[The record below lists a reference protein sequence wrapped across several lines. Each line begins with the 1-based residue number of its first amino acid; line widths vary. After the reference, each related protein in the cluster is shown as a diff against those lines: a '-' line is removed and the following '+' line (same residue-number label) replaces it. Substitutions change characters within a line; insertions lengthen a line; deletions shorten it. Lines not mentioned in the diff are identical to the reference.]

1 MVMREPCRNR
11 LFLKIILWGVL
22 FLVFPVQYGM
32 ARNYSNNLKQFLK
45 EARQIYDTSIHK
57 SVSYTPQ
64 DQSDID
70 STMHL
75 LQTAS
80 LPDSTAIAS
89 LYDIAVKLSECRL
102 YNPVIEYAKLARRFL
117 RNNFPEGINREKA
130 IVNLALIQ
138 ASAYQ
143 SMGMSTPAINIYFN
157 TLEETKKYRMDD
169 MTAIIYNNLGS
180 SFQHQREYAQA
191 DTFFNKAIQI
201 NESRKDKQKL
211 FVNYNNLAVTYAK
224 QQNHDKAL
232 EYAFL
237 AIHQLDAEKDKDM
250 IMLMQQSIASIY
262 LNRNEPLLALKI
274 IQEVEKYQCQKGQSP
289 FLIYTYRLLAQIYL
303 HLNRTDAALEALQ
316 KAKQQ
321 ADLCHND
328 KEQVPLLSLFAEI
341 YAEKNEYANAYRDL
355 ARAVSIKDSLSDI
368 ENRHQFT
375 DIEEMY
381 LAGQERNRQES
392 VAAEQERKKNAIVYT
407 LLIVIIVSLVVILLR
422 NRLSSARKRAAS
434 AESLQEAHRQFEAE
448 LQRKEEEKAQLEK
461 QLASQ
466 DEILLQQKRE
476 MASLSIQ
483 SVQNENYIE
492 KLNEEMKRLL
502 LEINVKETEKRKH
515 IKEIISKI
523 NQYSTQSNWE
533 EFRYRFENVHDSF
546 FQKLSAQ
553 YPDLTTNDQHLCALL
568 KLGLST
574 KEIAAITFKEVRS
587 IESGRN
593 RLRKKLGLSE
603 KEDLAKFLAQI

>member
-45 EARQIYDTSIHK
+45 QGRQIYDTSIHK

-274 IQEVEKYQCQKGQSP
+274 IQEVEKYQRQKGQSP

>member
-274 IQEVEKYQCQKGQSP
+274 IQEVEKYQRQKGQSP

-407 LLIVIIVSLVVILLR
+407 LLIVIIVSLVVMLLR

-466 DEILLQQKRE
+466 DEMLLQQKRE

-483 SVQNENYIE
+483 SVQNGNYIE

-533 EFRYRFENVHDSF
+533 EFRYRFENVQDSF

-568 KLGLST
+568 RLGLST

-603 KEDLAKFLAQI
+603 KEDLVKFLTRF

>member
-80 LPDSTAIAS
+80 LPDSTAIAT
-89 LYDIAVKLSECRL
+89 LYDMAVKLSESRL
-102 YNPVIEYAKLARRFL
+102 YNPTIEYTKLARRFL
-117 RNNFPEGINREKA
+117 QENFSDGLDKEKA

-143 SMGMSTPAINIYFN
+143 SLGMSTPAINIYFN

-180 SFQHQREYAQA
+180 TFQHQKEYAQA
-191 DTFFNKAIQI
+191 DTVFNKAIQL
-201 NESRKDKQKL
+201 NEAHKDKQKL
-211 FVNYNNLAVTYAK
+211 FVNYNNLAITYAK

-274 IQEVEKYQCQKGQSP
+274 IQEVEKYQRQKGQSP

>member
-1 MVMREPCRNR
+1 
-11 LFLKIILWGVL
+11 
-22 FLVFPVQYGM
+22 M

-274 IQEVEKYQCQKGQSP
+274 IQEVEKYQRQKGQSP

>member
-1 MVMREPCRNR
+1 MKEPYRKP
-11 LFLKIILWGVL
+11 LPLKIILCGVL
-22 FLVFPVQYGM
+22 FIGLASNYCL
-32 ARNYSNNLKQFLK
+32 ARNYSSNLKQFLQ
-45 EARQIYDTSIHK
+45 ETQQIYTAGNLKDK
-57 SVSYTPQ
+57 SHASQNQAY
-64 DQSDID
+64 ID
-70 STMHL
+70 STTHL

-80 LPDSTAIAS
+80 LPDSTAIAT
-89 LYDIAVKLSECRL
+89 LYDMAVKLSESRL
-102 YNPVIEYAKLARRFL
+102 YNPTIEYTKLARRFL
-117 RNNFPEGINREKA
+117 QENFPDGLDKEKT

-143 SMGMSTPAINIYFN
+143 SLGMSTPAINIYFN
-157 TLEETKKYRMDD
+157 TLEETKKYHMDD

-274 IQEVEKYQCQKGQSP
+274 IQEVEKYQRQKGQSP

-341 YAEKNEYANAYRDL
+341 YAEKNEYANAYRNL

-407 LLIVIIVSLVVILLR
+407 LLIVIIVSLVVMLLR

-434 AESLQEAHRQFEAE
+434 AESLQEAHRQFEVE

-466 DEILLQQKRE
+466 DEMLLQQKRE

-574 KEIAAITFKEVRS
+574 KEIAAITFKEVHS

>member
-1 MVMREPCRNR
+1 MREPCRNR

-274 IQEVEKYQCQKGQSP
+274 IQEVEKYQRQKGQSP

>member
-1 MVMREPCRNR
+1 MKEPYRKP
-11 LFLKIILWGVL
+11 LPLKIILCGVL
-22 FLVFPVQYGM
+22 FIGLASTCCL
-32 ARNYSNNLKQFLK
+32 ARNYSSNLKQFLQ
-45 EARQIYDTSIHK
+45 ETQQIYTAGNLKDKSHTSQNQA
-57 SVSYTPQ
+57 Y
-64 DQSDID
+64 ID
-70 STMHL
+70 STTHL

-80 LPDSTAIAS
+80 LPDSTAIAT
-89 LYDIAVKLSECRL
+89 LYDMAVKLSESRL
-102 YNPVIEYAKLARRFL
+102 YNPTIEYTKLARRFL
-117 RNNFPEGINREKA
+117 QENFPDGLDKEKT

-143 SMGMSTPAINIYFN
+143 SLGMSTPAINIYFN
-157 TLEETKKYRMDD
+157 TLEETRKYHMDD

-274 IQEVEKYQCQKGQSP
+274 IQEVEKYQRQKGQSP

-341 YAEKNEYANAYRDL
+341 YAEKNEYANAYRNL

-407 LLIVIIVSLVVILLR
+407 LLIVIIVSLVVMLLR

-434 AESLQEAHRQFEAE
+434 AESLQEAHRQFEVE

-466 DEILLQQKRE
+466 DEMLLQQKRE

>member
-180 SFQHQREYAQA
+180 SFQHQREYTQA

-274 IQEVEKYQCQKGQSP
+274 IQEVEKYQRQKGQSP

>member
-1 MVMREPCRNR
+1 MVMREPYRNC
-11 LFLKIILWGVL
+11 LFLKIILCGVL
-22 FLVFPVQYGM
+22 FLACSTRCGM
-32 ARNYSNNLKQFLK
+32 ARNYSTNLKQFLQ
-45 EARQIYDTSIHK
+45 ETRQIYSTSSHK
-57 SVSYTPQ
+57 ASSYTPQ
-64 DQSDID
+64 SQHHMD
-70 STMHL
+70 SIVHL

-80 LPDSTAIAS
+80 LPDSTVIAS
-89 LYDIAVKLSECRL
+89 LYDMAVELSESRL
-102 YNPVIEYAKLARRFL
+102 YNPVIEYTKLARRFL
-117 RNNFPEGINREKA
+117 QDNFPEGLDREKA

-143 SMGMSTPAINIYFN
+143 SLGMSTPAINIYFN

-169 MTAIIYNNLGS
+169 MTATIYNNLGS
-180 SFQHQREYAQA
+180 TFQHQKEYAQA
-191 DTFFNKAIQI
+191 DTFFNKAIQL
-201 NESRKDKQKL
+201 NEAHKDKQKL
-211 FVNYNNLAVTYAK
+211 FVNYNNLAITYAK

-274 IQEVEKYQCQKGQSP
+274 IQEVEKYQLQKGQSP

-303 HLNRTDAALEALQ
+303 HLNRTDEALQALQ

-328 KEQVPLLSLFAEI
+328 KEQVPLLNLFAQI
-341 YAEKNEYANAYRDL
+341 YAEKNEYANAYRNL
-355 ARAVSIKDSLSDI
+355 ARAVSIKDSLDDI

-392 VAAEQERKKNAIVYT
+392 IAAEQERERNMIVYT
-407 LLIVIIVSLVVILLR
+407 LLAIIIAAMVVVLLR
-422 NRLSSARKRAAS
+422 YRITLAHKRADKEAS
-434 AESLQEAHRQFEAE
+434 IQQTHQQFKSELRQ
-448 LQRKEEEKAQLEK
+448 KEGEKEQLEEQIAIQNE
-461 QLASQ
+461 QLMQ
-466 DEILLQQKRE
+466 LKKELT
-476 MASLSIQ
+476 SLSIQ
-483 SVQNENYIE
+483 SVQNGNYIE
-492 KLNEEMKRLL
+492 KLNEEIKRLL
-502 LEINVKETEKRKH
+502 LEINVKESEKRKH
-515 IKEIISKI
+515 IKEILSKI
-523 NQYSTQSNWE
+523 NQYNTQSSWE
-533 EFRYRFENVHDSF
+533 EFRYRFENVQDSF

-568 KLGLST
+568 RLGLST

-603 KEDLAKFLAQI
+603 KEDLAKFLARF

>member
-274 IQEVEKYQCQKGQSP
+274 IQEVEKYQRQKGQSP

-434 AESLQEAHRQFEAE
+434 AGSLQEAHRQFGAE

-574 KEIAAITFKEVRS
+574 KEIAAITSKEVRS

>member
-22 FLVFPVQYGM
+22 FLVFPAQYGM

-274 IQEVEKYQCQKGQSP
+274 IQEVEKYQRQKGQSP

>member
-1 MVMREPCRNR
+1 MKEPYRKP
-11 LFLKIILWGVL
+11 LPLKIILCGVL
-22 FLVFPVQYGM
+22 FIGLASNYCL
-32 ARNYSNNLKQFLK
+32 ARNYSSNLKQFLQ
-45 EARQIYDTSIHK
+45 ETQQIYTAGNLKDKSHTSQNQA
-57 SVSYTPQ
+57 Y
-64 DQSDID
+64 ID
-70 STMHL
+70 STTHL

-80 LPDSTAIAS
+80 LPDSTAIAT
-89 LYDIAVKLSECRL
+89 LYDMAVKLSESRL
-102 YNPVIEYAKLARRFL
+102 YNPTIEYTKLARRFL
-117 RNNFPEGINREKA
+117 QENFPDGLDKEKT

-143 SMGMSTPAINIYFN
+143 SLGMSTPAINIYFN
-157 TLEETKKYRMDD
+157 TLEETRKYHMDD

-274 IQEVEKYQCQKGQSP
+274 IQEVEKYQRQKGQSP

-341 YAEKNEYANAYRDL
+341 YAEKNEYANAYRNL

-407 LLIVIIVSLVVILLR
+407 LLIVIIVSLVVMLLR

-466 DEILLQQKRE
+466 DEMLLQQKRE

>member
-11 LFLKIILWGVL
+11 LFLKIVLCGVL

-32 ARNYSNNLKQFLK
+32 ARNYSTNLKQFLK
-45 EARQIYDTSIHK
+45 EARQIYDPSIHK

-80 LPDSTAIAS
+80 LPDSTAIAT
-89 LYDIAVKLSECRL
+89 LYDMAVKLSESRL
-102 YNPVIEYAKLARRFL
+102 YNPTIEYTKLARRFL
-117 RNNFPEGINREKA
+117 QENFSDGLDKEKA

-143 SMGMSTPAINIYFN
+143 SLGMSTPAINIYFN

-180 SFQHQREYAQA
+180 TFQHQKEYAQA
-191 DTFFNKAIQI
+191 DTFFNKAIQL
-201 NESRKDKQKL
+201 NEAHKDKQKL
-211 FVNYNNLAVTYAK
+211 FVNYNNLAITYAK

-274 IQEVEKYQCQKGQSP
+274 IQEVEKYQRQKGQSP

-341 YAEKNEYANAYRDL
+341 YAEKNEYANAYRNL

-368 ENRHQFT
+368 ENRHQVT

-407 LLIVIIVSLVVILLR
+407 LLIVIIVSLVVMLLR

-466 DEILLQQKRE
+466 DEMLLQQKRE

-523 NQYSTQSNWE
+523 NQYNTQSSWE
-533 EFRYRFENVHDSF
+533 EFRYRFENVQDSF

-568 KLGLST
+568 RLGLST

-603 KEDLAKFLAQI
+603 KEDLVKFLTRF

>member
-1 MVMREPCRNR
+1 MKEPYRKP
-11 LFLKIILWGVL
+11 LPLKIILCGVL
-22 FLVFPVQYGM
+22 FIGLASNYCL
-32 ARNYSNNLKQFLK
+32 ARNYSSNLKQFLQ
-45 EARQIYDTSIHK
+45 ETQQIYTAGNLKDK
-57 SVSYTPQ
+57 SHASQNQAY
-64 DQSDID
+64 ID
-70 STMHL
+70 STTHL

-80 LPDSTAIAS
+80 LPDSTAIAT
-89 LYDIAVKLSECRL
+89 LYDMAVKLSESRL
-102 YNPVIEYAKLARRFL
+102 YNPTIEYTKLARRFL
-117 RNNFPEGINREKA
+117 QENFSDGLDKEKA

-143 SMGMSTPAINIYFN
+143 SLGMSTPAINIYFN

-180 SFQHQREYAQA
+180 TFQHQKEYAQA
-191 DTFFNKAIQI
+191 DTFFNKAIQL
-201 NESRKDKQKL
+201 NEAHKDKQKL
-211 FVNYNNLAVTYAK
+211 FVNYNNLAITYAK

-274 IQEVEKYQCQKGQSP
+274 IQEVEKYQLQKGQSP

-328 KEQVPLLSLFAEI
+328 KELVPLLNLFAKI
-341 YAEKNEYANAYRDL
+341 YAEKNEYANAYRNL

-368 ENRHQFT
+368 ENRHQVT

-407 LLIVIIVSLVVILLR
+407 LLIVIIVSLVVMLLR

-448 LQRKEEEKAQLEK
+448 LQRKEEEKAQK
-461 QLASQ
+461 Q
-466 DEILLQQKRE
+466 EI
-476 MASLSIQ
+476 
-483 SVQNENYIE
+483 NYIE
-492 KLNEEMKRLL
+492 NPLPLPKKH
-502 LEINVKETEKRKH
+502 EKKVMDY
-515 IKEIISKI
+515 KISCAVQDDFDFPVED
-523 NQYSTQSNWE
+523 NDD
-533 EFRYRFENVHDSF
+533 F
-546 FQKLSAQ
+546 
-553 YPDLTTNDQHLCALL
+553 DL
-568 KLGLST
+568 
-574 KEIAAITFKEVRS
+574 
-587 IESGRN
+587 
-593 RLRKKLGLSE
+593 
-603 KEDLAKFLAQI
+603 

>member
-1 MVMREPCRNR
+1 MKEPYRNP
-11 LFLKIILWGVL
+11 LALKIILCGVL
-22 FLVFPVQYGM
+22 FIGLASTGCL
-32 ARNYSNNLKQFLK
+32 ARNYSSNLKQFLQ
-45 EARQIYDTSIHK
+45 ETQQIYTSSSLKDKAQIAQNQ
-57 SVSYTPQ
+57 SY
-64 DQSDID
+64 ID
-70 STMHL
+70 SITHL
-75 LQTAS
+75 LQTES
-80 LPDSTAIAS
+80 LPDSTAIAT
-89 LYDIAVKLSECRL
+89 LYGMAVKLSESRL
-102 YNPVIEYAKLARRFL
+102 YNPTIEYTKLARRFL
-117 RNNFPEGINREKA
+117 QENFHDGPDKEKA

-143 SMGMSTPAINIYFN
+143 SLGMSTPAINIYFN

-201 NESRKDKQKL
+201 NEARKDKQKL

-274 IQEVEKYQCQKGQSP
+274 IQEVEKYQRQKGQST

-341 YAEKNEYANAYRDL
+341 YAEKNEYANAYRNL

-407 LLIVIIVSLVVILLR
+407 LLTVIIVSLVVMLLR

-448 LQRKEEEKAQLEK
+448 LHRKEEEKAQLEK

-466 DEILLQQKRE
+466 DEMLLQQKRE

>member
-1 MVMREPCRNR
+1 MVMREPCRNL
-11 LFLKIILWGVL
+11 LFLKIVLCGVL
-22 FLVFPVQYGM
+22 FLVFPVHYGM
-32 ARNYSNNLKQFLK
+32 ARNYSTNLKQFLK
-45 EARQIYDTSIHK
+45 EARQIYDPSIHK

-75 LQTAS
+75 LQTTS

-89 LYDIAVKLSECRL
+89 LYDIAVKLSESRL
-102 YNPVIEYAKLARRFL
+102 YNPVIEYAKLTRRFL
-117 RNNFPEGINREKA
+117 RNNFPEGLDREKA

-157 TLEETKKYRMDD
+157 TLEEAKKYRMDD

-180 SFQHQREYAQA
+180 TFQHQKEYAQA
-191 DTFFNKAIQI
+191 DTFFNKAIQL
-201 NESRKDKQKL
+201 NEAHKDKQKL
-211 FVNYNNLAVTYAK
+211 FVNYNNLAITYAK

-274 IQEVEKYQCQKGQSP
+274 IQEVEKYQLQKGQRP

-303 HLNRTDAALEALQ
+303 QLNRTDAALEALQ

-328 KEQVPLLSLFAEI
+328 KEQVPLLNLFAKI
-341 YAEKNEYANAYRDL
+341 YAEKNNFARAYDCL
-355 ARAVSIKDSLSDI
+355 SEAVSIKDSLSEI
-368 ENRHQFT
+368 ESKFQFSN
-375 DIEEMY
+375 IEEMY
-381 LAGQERNRQES
+381 LNDQERNRQE
-392 VAAEQERKKNAIVYT
+392 AMEAEQARERNIIVYT
-407 LLIVIIVSLVVILLR
+407 LLGIIIAVMVVVLLR
-422 NRLSSARKRAAS
+422 YRTNLAHKRADKEAS
-434 AESLQEAHRQFEAE
+434 IQKTHQQFKSE
-448 LQRKEEEKAQLEK
+448 
-461 QLASQ
+461 
-466 DEILLQQKRE
+466 LQQKE
-476 MASLSIQ
+476 GEKEQLEEQIAIQNEQLMQLKKELTSLSIQ
-483 SVQNENYIE
+483 SVQNGNYIE

-502 LEINVKETEKRKH
+502 LEINVKESEKRKH

-523 NQYSTQSNWE
+523 NQYNTQSSWE
-533 EFRYRFENVHDSF
+533 EFRYRFENVQDSF

-568 KLGLST
+568 RLGLST

-603 KEDLAKFLAQI
+603 KEDLVKFLTRF

>member
-262 LNRNEPLLALKI
+262 LNRNEPMLALKI
-274 IQEVEKYQCQKGQSP
+274 IQEVEKYQRQKGQSP

>member
-89 LYDIAVKLSECRL
+89 LYDISVKLSECRL

-274 IQEVEKYQCQKGQSP
+274 IQEVEKYQRQKGQSP

-523 NQYSTQSNWE
+523 NQ
-533 EFRYRFENVHDSF
+533 
-546 FQKLSAQ
+546 
-553 YPDLTTNDQHLCALL
+553 
-568 KLGLST
+568 
-574 KEIAAITFKEVRS
+574 
-587 IESGRN
+587 
-593 RLRKKLGLSE
+593 
-603 KEDLAKFLAQI
+603 

>member
-1 MVMREPCRNR
+1 MKEPYRKP
-11 LFLKIILWGVL
+11 LPLKIILCGVL
-22 FLVFPVQYGM
+22 FIGLASNYCL
-32 ARNYSNNLKQFLK
+32 ARNYSSNLKQFLQ
-45 EARQIYDTSIHK
+45 ETQQIYTAGNLKDKSHTSQNQA
-57 SVSYTPQ
+57 Y
-64 DQSDID
+64 ID
-70 STMHL
+70 STTHL

-80 LPDSTAIAS
+80 LPDSTAIAT
-89 LYDIAVKLSECRL
+89 LYDMAVKLSESRL
-102 YNPVIEYAKLARRFL
+102 YNPTIEYTKLARRFL
-117 RNNFPEGINREKA
+117 QENFPDGLDKEKT

-143 SMGMSTPAINIYFN
+143 SLGMSTPAINIYFN
-157 TLEETKKYRMDD
+157 TLEETKKYHMDD

-274 IQEVEKYQCQKGQSP
+274 IQEVEKYQRQKGQSP

-341 YAEKNEYANAYRDL
+341 YAEKNEYANAYHNL

-407 LLIVIIVSLVVILLR
+407 LLIVIIVSLVVMLLR

-466 DEILLQQKRE
+466 DEMLLQQKRE

>member
-274 IQEVEKYQCQKGQSP
+274 IQEVEKYQRQKGQSP

-341 YAEKNEYANAYRDL
+341 YAEKNEYANAYRNL

>member
-1 MVMREPCRNR
+1 MKEPYRKP
-11 LFLKIILWGVL
+11 LPLKIILCGVL
-22 FLVFPVQYGM
+22 FIGLASNYCL
-32 ARNYSNNLKQFLK
+32 ARNYSSNLKQFLQ
-45 EARQIYDTSIHK
+45 ETQQIYTAGNLKDK
-57 SVSYTPQ
+57 SHASQNQAY
-64 DQSDID
+64 ID
-70 STMHL
+70 STTHL

-80 LPDSTAIAS
+80 LPDSTAIAT
-89 LYDIAVKLSECRL
+89 LYDMAVKLSESRL
-102 YNPVIEYAKLARRFL
+102 YNPTIEYTKLARRFL
-117 RNNFPEGINREKA
+117 QENFPDGLDKEKT

-143 SMGMSTPAINIYFN
+143 SLGMSTPAINIYFN
-157 TLEETKKYRMDD
+157 TLEETRKYHMDD

-274 IQEVEKYQCQKGQSP
+274 IQEVEKYQRQKGQSP

-341 YAEKNEYANAYRDL
+341 YAEKNEYANAYRNL

-407 LLIVIIVSLVVILLR
+407 LLIVIIVSLVVMLLR

-466 DEILLQQKRE
+466 DEMLLQQKRE

>member
-1 MVMREPCRNR
+1 M
-11 LFLKIILWGVL
+11 
-22 FLVFPVQYGM
+22 
-32 ARNYSNNLKQFLK
+32 
-45 EARQIYDTSIHK
+45 
-57 SVSYTPQ
+57 
-64 DQSDID
+64 
-70 STMHL
+70 
-75 LQTAS
+75 
-80 LPDSTAIAS
+80 
-89 LYDIAVKLSECRL
+89 
-102 YNPVIEYAKLARRFL
+102 
-117 RNNFPEGINREKA
+117 
-130 IVNLALIQ
+130 
-138 ASAYQ
+138 
-143 SMGMSTPAINIYFN
+143 
-157 TLEETKKYRMDD
+157 
-169 MTAIIYNNLGS
+169 
-180 SFQHQREYAQA
+180 
-191 DTFFNKAIQI
+191 
-201 NESRKDKQKL
+201 
-211 FVNYNNLAVTYAK
+211 
-224 QQNHDKAL
+224 
-232 EYAFL
+232 
-237 AIHQLDAEKDKDM
+237 
-250 IMLMQQSIASIY
+250 
-262 LNRNEPLLALKI
+262 
-274 IQEVEKYQCQKGQSP
+274 
-289 FLIYTYRLLAQIYL
+289 
-303 HLNRTDAALEALQ
+303 
-316 KAKQQ
+316 
-321 ADLCHND
+321 
-328 KEQVPLLSLFAEI
+328 PLLSLFAEI

>member
-1 MVMREPCRNR
+1 MKEPYRKP
-11 LFLKIILWGVL
+11 LPLKIILCGVL
-22 FLVFPVQYGM
+22 FIGLASNYCL
-32 ARNYSNNLKQFLK
+32 ARNYSSNLKQFLQ
-45 EARQIYDTSIHK
+45 ETQQIYTAGNLKDK
-57 SVSYTPQ
+57 SHASQNQ
-64 DQSDID
+64 DYID
-70 STMHL
+70 STTHL

-80 LPDSTAIAS
+80 LPDSTAIAT
-89 LYDIAVKLSECRL
+89 LYDMAVKLSESRL
-102 YNPVIEYAKLARRFL
+102 YNPTIEYTKLARRFL
-117 RNNFPEGINREKA
+117 QENFPDGLDKEKT

-143 SMGMSTPAINIYFN
+143 SLGMSTPAINIYFN
-157 TLEETKKYRMDD
+157 TLEETRKYHMDD

-274 IQEVEKYQCQKGQSP
+274 IQEVEKYQRQKGQSP

-341 YAEKNEYANAYRDL
+341 YAEKNEYANAYRNL

-407 LLIVIIVSLVVILLR
+407 LLIVIIVSLVVMLLR

-466 DEILLQQKRE
+466 DEMLLQQKRE

>member
-89 LYDIAVKLSECRL
+89 LYDISVKLSECRL

-274 IQEVEKYQCQKGQSP
+274 IQEVEKYQRQKGQSP

>member
-11 LFLKIILWGVL
+11 LFLKIVLCGVL

-32 ARNYSNNLKQFLK
+32 ARNYSTNLKQFLK
-45 EARQIYDTSIHK
+45 EARQIYDPSIHK

-80 LPDSTAIAS
+80 LPDSTAIAT
-89 LYDIAVKLSECRL
+89 LYDMAVKLSESRL
-102 YNPVIEYAKLARRFL
+102 YNPTIEYTKLARRFL
-117 RNNFPEGINREKA
+117 QENFSDGLDKEKA

-143 SMGMSTPAINIYFN
+143 SLGMSTPAINIYFN

-180 SFQHQREYAQA
+180 TFQHQKEYAQA
-191 DTFFNKAIQI
+191 DTFFNKAIQL
-201 NESRKDKQKL
+201 NEAHKDKQKL
-211 FVNYNNLAVTYAK
+211 FVNYNNLAITYAK

-274 IQEVEKYQCQKGQSP
+274 IQEVEKYQLQKGQSP

-303 HLNRTDAALEALQ
+303 QLNRTDAALEALQ

-328 KEQVPLLSLFAEI
+328 KELVPLLNLFAKI
-341 YAEKNEYANAYRDL
+341 YAEKNEYANAYRNL

-368 ENRHQFT
+368 ENRHQVT

-407 LLIVIIVSLVVILLR
+407 LLIVIIVSLVVMLLR

-466 DEILLQQKRE
+466 DEMLLQQKRE

-483 SVQNENYIE
+483 SVQNGNYIE

-533 EFRYRFENVHDSF
+533 EFRYRFENVQDSF

-568 KLGLST
+568 RLGLST

-603 KEDLAKFLAQI
+603 KEDLVKFLTRF

>member
-1 MVMREPCRNR
+1 MKEPYRKP
-11 LFLKIILWGVL
+11 LPLKIILCGVL
-22 FLVFPVQYGM
+22 FIGLASNYCL
-32 ARNYSNNLKQFLK
+32 ARNYSSNLKQFLQ
-45 EARQIYDTSIHK
+45 ETQQIYTAGNLKDKSHTSQNQA
-57 SVSYTPQ
+57 Y
-64 DQSDID
+64 ID
-70 STMHL
+70 STTHL
-75 LQTAS
+75 LQTVS
-80 LPDSTAIAS
+80 LPDSTAIAT
-89 LYDIAVKLSECRL
+89 LYDMAVKLSESRL
-102 YNPVIEYAKLARRFL
+102 YNPTIEYTKLARRFL
-117 RNNFPEGINREKA
+117 QENFPDGLDKEKT

-143 SMGMSTPAINIYFN
+143 SLGMSTPAINIYFN
-157 TLEETKKYRMDD
+157 TLEETRKYHMDD

-274 IQEVEKYQCQKGQSP
+274 IQEVEKYQRQKGQSP

-341 YAEKNEYANAYRDL
+341 YAEKNEYANAYRNL

-407 LLIVIIVSLVVILLR
+407 LLIVIIVSLVVMLLR

-434 AESLQEAHRQFEAE
+434 AESLQEAHRQFEVE

-466 DEILLQQKRE
+466 DEMLLQQKRE

>member
-1 MVMREPCRNR
+1 MKEPYRKP
-11 LFLKIILWGVL
+11 LPLKIILCGVL
-22 FLVFPVQYGM
+22 FIGLASNYCL
-32 ARNYSNNLKQFLK
+32 ARNYSSNLKQFLQ
-45 EARQIYDTSIHK
+45 ETQQIYTAGNLKDK
-57 SVSYTPQ
+57 SHASQNQAY
-64 DQSDID
+64 ID
-70 STMHL
+70 STTHL

-80 LPDSTAIAS
+80 LPDSTAIAT
-89 LYDIAVKLSECRL
+89 LYDMAVKLSESRL
-102 YNPVIEYAKLARRFL
+102 YNPTIEYTKLARRFL
-117 RNNFPEGINREKA
+117 QKNFPDGLDKEKA

-143 SMGMSTPAINIYFN
+143 SLGMSTPAINIYFN
-157 TLEETKKYRMDD
+157 TLEETRKYHMDD

-274 IQEVEKYQCQKGQSP
+274 IQEVEKYQRQKGQSP

-341 YAEKNEYANAYRDL
+341 YAEKNEYANAYRNL

-407 LLIVIIVSLVVILLR
+407 LLIVIIVSLVVMLLR

-466 DEILLQQKRE
+466 DEMLLQQKRE

>member
-1 MVMREPCRNR
+1 MKEPYRKP
-11 LFLKIILWGVL
+11 LPLKIILCGVL
-22 FLVFPVQYGM
+22 FIGLASNYCL
-32 ARNYSNNLKQFLK
+32 ARNYSSNLKQFLK
-45 EARQIYDTSIHK
+45 EARQIYDPSIHK

-80 LPDSTAIAS
+80 LPDSTAIAT
-89 LYDIAVKLSECRL
+89 LYDMAVKLSESRL
-102 YNPVIEYAKLARRFL
+102 YNPTIEYTKLARRFL
-117 RNNFPEGINREKA
+117 QENFSDGLDKEKA

-143 SMGMSTPAINIYFN
+143 SLGMSTPAINIYFN

-180 SFQHQREYAQA
+180 TFQHQKEYAQA
-191 DTFFNKAIQI
+191 DTFFNKAIQL
-201 NESRKDKQKL
+201 NEAHKDKQKL
-211 FVNYNNLAVTYAK
+211 FVNYNNLAITYAK

-274 IQEVEKYQCQKGQSP
+274 IQEVEKYQLQKGQSP

-303 HLNRTDAALEALQ
+303 QLNRTDAALEALQ

-328 KEQVPLLSLFAEI
+328 KELVPLLNLFAKI
-341 YAEKNEYANAYRDL
+341 YAEKNEYANAYRNL

-368 ENRHQFT
+368 ENRHQVT

-407 LLIVIIVSLVVILLR
+407 LLIVIIVSLVVMLLR

-466 DEILLQQKRE
+466 DEMLLQQKRE

-523 NQYSTQSNWE
+523 NQYNTQSSWE
-533 EFRYRFENVHDSF
+533 EFRYRFENVQDSF

-568 KLGLST
+568 RLGLST

-587 IESGRN
+587 IESGRT

-603 KEDLAKFLAQI
+603 KEDLVKFLTRF

>member
-274 IQEVEKYQCQKGQSP
+274 IQEVEKYQRQKGQRP

>member
-274 IQEVEKYQCQKGQSP
+274 IQEVEKYQRQKGQSP

-392 VAAEQERKKNAIVYT
+392 VAAEQERKKNAIAYT

-483 SVQNENYIE
+483 SVQNGNYIE

-533 EFRYRFENVHDSF
+533 EFRYRFENVQDSF

-568 KLGLST
+568 RLGLST

-603 KEDLAKFLAQI
+603 KEDLVKFLTRF

>member
-11 LFLKIILWGVL
+11 LFLKIVLCGVL
-22 FLVFPVQYGM
+22 FIGLASNYCL
-32 ARNYSNNLKQFLK
+32 ARNYSTNLKQFLK
-45 EARQIYDTSIHK
+45 EARQIYDPSIHK

-80 LPDSTAIAS
+80 LPDSTAIAT
-89 LYDIAVKLSECRL
+89 LYDMAVKLSESRL
-102 YNPVIEYAKLARRFL
+102 YNPTIEYTKLARRFL
-117 RNNFPEGINREKA
+117 QENFSDGLDKEKA

-143 SMGMSTPAINIYFN
+143 SLGMSTPAINIYFN

-180 SFQHQREYAQA
+180 TFQHQKEYAQA
-191 DTFFNKAIQI
+191 DTFFNKAIQL
-201 NESRKDKQKL
+201 NEAHKDKQKL
-211 FVNYNNLAVTYAK
+211 FVNYNNLAITYAK

-274 IQEVEKYQCQKGQSP
+274 IQEVEKYQRQKGQSS

-303 HLNRTDAALEALQ
+303 QLNRTDAALEALQ

-341 YAEKNEYANAYRDL
+341 YAEKNEYANAYRNL

-368 ENRHQFT
+368 ENRHQVT

-407 LLIVIIVSLVVILLR
+407 LLIVIIVSLVVMLLR

-466 DEILLQQKRE
+466 DEMLLQQKRE

-523 NQYSTQSNWE
+523 NQYNTQSSWE
-533 EFRYRFENVHDSF
+533 EFRYRFENVQDSF

-568 KLGLST
+568 RLGLST

-603 KEDLAKFLAQI
+603 KEDLVKFLTRF

>member
-11 LFLKIILWGVL
+11 LFLKIVLCGVL
-22 FLVFPVQYGM
+22 FIGLASNYCL
-32 ARNYSNNLKQFLK
+32 ARNYSSNLKQFLQ
-45 EARQIYDTSIHK
+45 ETQQIYTVGNLKDK
-57 SVSYTPQ
+57 SHASQNQAY
-64 DQSDID
+64 ID
-70 STMHL
+70 STTHL

-80 LPDSTAIAS
+80 LPDSTAIAT
-89 LYDIAVKLSECRL
+89 LYDMAVKLSESRL
-102 YNPVIEYAKLARRFL
+102 YNPTIEYTKLARRFL
-117 RNNFPEGINREKA
+117 QENFSDGLDKEKA

-143 SMGMSTPAINIYFN
+143 SLGMSTPAINIYFN

-180 SFQHQREYAQA
+180 TFQHQKEYAQA
-191 DTFFNKAIQI
+191 DTFFNKAIQL
-201 NESRKDKQKL
+201 NEAHKDKQKL
-211 FVNYNNLAVTYAK
+211 FVNYNNLAITYAK

-274 IQEVEKYQCQKGQSP
+274 IQEVEKYQRQKGQSP

-328 KEQVPLLSLFAEI
+328 KELVPLLNLFAKI
-341 YAEKNEYANAYRDL
+341 YAEKNEYANAYRNL

-368 ENRHQFT
+368 ENRHQVT

-381 LAGQERNRQES
+381 LAGQERNRQEAM
-392 VAAEQERKKNAIVYT
+392 AAEQARERNIIVYT
-407 LLIVIIVSLVVILLR
+407 LLGIIIAVMVVVLLR
-422 NRLSSARKRAAS
+422 YRTNLAHKRADKEAS
-434 AESLQEAHRQFEAE
+434 IQKTHQQFKSE
-448 LQRKEEEKAQLEK
+448 
-461 QLASQ
+461 
-466 DEILLQQKRE
+466 LQQKE
-476 MASLSIQ
+476 GEKEQLEEQIAIQDEQLMQLKKELTSLSIQ

-523 NQYSTQSNWE
+523 NQYNTQSSWE
-533 EFRYRFENVHDSF
+533 EFRYRFENVQDSF

-568 KLGLST
+568 RLGLST

-603 KEDLAKFLAQI
+603 KEDLVKFLTRF

>member
-1 MVMREPCRNR
+1 
-11 LFLKIILWGVL
+11 
-22 FLVFPVQYGM
+22 M
-32 ARNYSNNLKQFLK
+32 ARNYSSNLKQFLK
-45 EARQIYDTSIHK
+45 EARQIYDPSIHK

-80 LPDSTAIAS
+80 LPDSTAIAT
-89 LYDIAVKLSECRL
+89 LYDMAVKLSESRL
-102 YNPVIEYAKLARRFL
+102 YNPTIEYTKLARRFL
-117 RNNFPEGINREKA
+117 QENFSDGLDKEKA

-143 SMGMSTPAINIYFN
+143 SLGMSTPAINIYFN

-180 SFQHQREYAQA
+180 TFQHQKEYAQA
-191 DTFFNKAIQI
+191 DTFFNKAIQL
-201 NESRKDKQKL
+201 NEAHKDKQKL
-211 FVNYNNLAVTYAK
+211 FVNYNNLAITYAK

-274 IQEVEKYQCQKGQSP
+274 IQEVEKYQRQKGQSP

-341 YAEKNEYANAYRDL
+341 YAEKNEYANAYRNL

-368 ENRHQFT
+368 ENRHQVT

-407 LLIVIIVSLVVILLR
+407 LLIVIIVSLVVMLLR

-466 DEILLQQKRE
+466 DEMLLQQKRE

-523 NQYSTQSNWE
+523 NQYNTQSSWE
-533 EFRYRFENVHDSF
+533 EFRYRFENVQDSF

-568 KLGLST
+568 RLGLST

-603 KEDLAKFLAQI
+603 KEDLVKFLTRF

>member
-1 MVMREPCRNR
+1 MKEPYRKP
-11 LFLKIILWGVL
+11 LPLKIILCGVL
-22 FLVFPVQYGM
+22 FIGLASNYCL
-32 ARNYSNNLKQFLK
+32 ARNYSSNLKQFLQ
-45 EARQIYDTSIHK
+45 ETQQIYTAGNLKDK
-57 SVSYTPQ
+57 SHASQNQAY
-64 DQSDID
+64 ID
-70 STMHL
+70 STTHL

-80 LPDSTAIAS
+80 LPDSTAIAT
-89 LYDIAVKLSECRL
+89 LYDMAVKLSESRL
-102 YNPVIEYAKLARRFL
+102 YNPTIEYTKLARRFL
-117 RNNFPEGINREKA
+117 QENFPDGLDKEKT

-143 SMGMSTPAINIYFN
+143 SLGMSTPAINIYFN
-157 TLEETKKYRMDD
+157 TLEETKKYHMDD

-274 IQEVEKYQCQKGQSP
+274 IQEVEKYQRQKGQSP

-341 YAEKNEYANAYRDL
+341 YAEKNEYANAYRNL

-407 LLIVIIVSLVVILLR
+407 LLIVIIVSLVVMLLR

-434 AESLQEAHRQFEAE
+434 AESLQEAHRQFEVE

-466 DEILLQQKRE
+466 DEMLLQQKRE